1 MPIERSAQG
10 QEVFG
15 ANEPLL
21 QDLTKRR
28 FFYRPAFDIYGGTAG
43 LYTYGPPGCA
53 LKNNIQSL
61 WRKHFIIEESMMEI
75 EDPAVTPYRVLD
87 ASGHVERFSDFMVK
101 DLKDDGKFCECHTSS
116 LLIAC
121 EGCEE

>member
-87 ASGHVERFSDFMVK
+87 ASGHVE
-101 DLKDDGKFCECHTSS
+101 CEFARRS
-116 LLIAC
+116 A
-121 EGCEE
+121 